1 MKTKLKKI
9 VAMGFLWGI
18 PFWILMSAIRWME
31 NKPPAFGSL
40 TVFFAICIV
49 AGCLI
54 GLFTATGKYIETVK
68 KPRNFITSY
77 LLIILA
83 LIIYLIL
90 FKTILLPNNLTG
102 SLFDSALLIFLIL
115 STIIVEKKLI
125 KKL

>member
-90 FKTILLPNNLTG
+90 FKSHIL
-102 SLFDSALLIFLIL
+102 ALN
-115 STIIVEKKLI
+115 
-125 KKL
+125 